1 MKKYVWGAATWLVLM
16 VVLVASTLAQ
26 GPAPGAATAAET
38 ALGTAFTYQ
47 GKLQANGEQVTDDCG
62 MAFRLYDASDGGS
75 QVGDAITT
83 TVAVNA
89 GLFTASLDFG
99 GDAFDG
105 DARWLGIRV
114 KCGGD
119 ATYADLGR
127 QALTATPYA
136 LYARSTGA
144 LQGRP
149 VTAASPA
156 LNQVLKWNGSAWAP
170 ADESGA
176 AGGNWS
182 LTGNSATVP
191 GTHFLGTTDGV
202 SLTLAVSGTAALRL
216 EPNGTS
222 PNLVG
227 GHSSNQAAGV
237 VGATVGGGGTGD
249 APNQVTASFGTVGGG
264 SGNQASGNRATVGGG
279 QDNAADGIVATVSG
293 GWNNNADG
301 MFTTVGGG
309 WNNTAAKSR
318 ATVSGG
324 ASNTASGE
332 GAIVGGGAANV
343 VTATFGTVAGGEHI
357 SVTGDY
363 AAVAGGSWITVTGD
377 YAAVGGGYNNAANG
391 YSYATI
397 GGGYYNTASGYGAT
411 VGGGQN
417 NVASNDFA
425 SVDGGYSN
433 AASGDSATV
442 GGGLG
447 NAASGGGATVG
458 GGVYNTASDS
468 YATVSGGY
476 GNTASFDYAT
486 VGGGYD
492 NTASGGGATVGGGY
506 YNTANGD
513 SAAVGGGFNNATSGH
528 YATISGGYDNEASDY
543 YATVAGGHYNTA
555 SSDSATVG
563 GGYYNTA
570 SYDYATVGGGYGNT
584 ASGYYA
590 TVPGGAGNIA
600 SGDYSFAAGT
610 YAQADDEGAFVW
622 ADSTVANI
630 FAPGVDTFSVRASG
644 GVWFGTDSSPSIP
657 AGRFIN
663 TSTGG
668 YLSTGGAWTDSSDR
682 ARKENFAPVDGQEV
696 LARLADVPITTWNYR
711 AQDASV
717 RHIGPTAQDFYAAF
731 GLGEDER
738 HIAALD
744 ANGVALAAIQELYA
758 QNQSQGAQIE
768 ALQRQNADLE
778 ARLSALEA
786 ASAAQSGVL
795 DVGNGGWMPGLAV
808 LLLGLG
814 AVWGARRAPRDGRA
828 GRPEEGER

>member
-1 MKKYVWGAATWLVLM
+1 MKKYMWGATVWLVLM
-16 VVLVASTLAQ
+16 SVLVASTLAQ
-26 GPAPGAATAAET
+26 APAFEM

-47 GKLQANGEQVTDDCG
+47 GQLQANGEPITDDCG
-62 MAFRLYDASDGGS
+62 MAFRLYDASSGGN
-75 QVGDAITT
+75 QVGSPITT
-83 TVAVNA
+83 TVSVNA

-119 ATYADLGR
+119 TAYADLGR
-127 QALTATPYA
+127 QALTAAPYA

-156 LNQVLKWNGSAWAP
+156 LNQVLKWDGSAWTPA

-176 AGGNWS
+176 GGGHWS

-227 GHSSNQAAGV
+227 GHSSNQTAGV

-249 APNQVTASFGTVGGG
+249 APNRVTAGFGTVGGG

-279 QDNAADGIVATVSG
+279 QDNTAGGIVATVSG
-293 GWNNNADG
+293 GRDNLADG

-309 WNNTAAKSR
+309 WNNAASRSR

-324 ASNTASGE
+324 ANNTASGE
-332 GAIVGGGAANV
+332 GATVGGGAANV
-343 VTATFGTVAGGEHI
+343 VTATFATVAGGEHI

-363 AAVAGGSWITVTGD
+363 AAVAGGSWVTVTG
-377 YAAVGGGYNNAANG
+377 YCAAVGGGQY
-391 YSYATI
+391 
-397 GGGYYNTASGYGAT
+397 
-411 VGGGQN
+411 
-417 NVASNDFA
+417 NVASDDFA
-425 SVDGGYSN
+425 SVGGGYSN

-442 GGGLG
+442 GGGYS
-447 NAASGGGATVG
+447 NAASGNGATVG
-458 GGVYNTASDS
+458 GGVYNTVSDS
-468 YATVSGGY
+468 YATVGGGY
-476 GNTASFDYAT
+476 NNTASGYYAT

-492 NTASGGGATVGGGY
+492 NTASGDYATVGGGD
-506 YNTANGD
+506 G
-513 SAAVGGGFNNATSGH
+513 
-528 YATISGGYDNEASDY
+528 
-543 YATVAGGHYNTA
+543 NTA
-555 SSDSATVG
+555 SDSYATVG

-570 SYDYATVGGGYGNT
+570 SDSYATVGGGDYNTASGYIATVAGGVSNVASASYSTVGGGFGNT
-584 ASGYYA
+584 ASGSRA
-590 TVPGGAGNIA
+590 TVPGGYYNTA
-600 SGDYSFAAGT
+600 SGDYSFAVGR
-610 YAQADDEGAFVW
+610 YAQADDAGAFVW
-622 ADSTVANI
+622 ADSTSAYI
-630 FAPGVDTFSVRASG
+630 YTPGDDTFSVRASG

-663 TSTGG
+663 TSTDG
-668 YLSTGGAWTDSSDR
+668 YLSTGGAWTDASDR
-682 ARKENFAPVDGQEV
+682 ARKENFAPVDGHAV

-711 AQDASV
+711 AQEPSV
-717 RHIGPTAQDFYAAF
+717 RHMGPTAQDFYAAF

-758 QNQSQGAQIE
+758 QHQSQEAQIE
-768 ALQRQNADLE
+768 VLQRQNADLE
-778 ARLSALEA
+778 ARLAALEA
-786 ASAAQSGVL
+786 ASTNGVSAVQSGVL
-795 DVGNGGWMPGLAV
+795 NVGSGGWMPGLAV

-814 AVWGARRAPRDGRA
+814 AVWGMRRAPRSGRA
-828 GRPEEGER
+828 GGPERGER